1 MGYRERLS
9 KLPKEISERF
19 RDIESYEELNKVL
32 GFDKEKDEY
41 FHSFKE
47 EKELLYLMTSINED
61 DKEVEDFFNKFS
73 YNEYSG
79 NRYQVLSKE
88 GLKKIIEQY
97 DDEIVAYMDEC
108 LENEK
113 KSPGL
118 IHSFAERK
126 RDYWRMDRFG
136 NSDFAAKMKPYILK
150 TEDKDLE
157 DNDGQIVSLPYME
170 YQIFNVVFIYNTFDW
185 DKYDLILT
193 GW

>member
-1 MGYRERLS
+1 MNILKAILIATICTTLFTGVGKMENDILSYGAFIKNGETEFRLMA
-9 KLPKEISERF
+9 PKADMVCLVIF
-19 RDIESYEELNKVL
+19 QK
-32 GFDKEKDEY
+32 
-41 FHSFKE
+41 
-47 EKELLYLMTSINED
+47 
-61 DKEVEDFFNKFS
+61 
-73 YNEYSG
+73 
-79 NRYQVLSKE
+79 
-88 GLKKIIEQY
+88 Y

-113 KSPGL
+113 KAPGL
-118 IHSFAERK
+118 IQSFAERK
-126 RDYWRMDRFG
+126 RDYWRMDRSG

-157 DNDGQIVSLPYME
+157 DYDGQIESLPYME